1 MAIASAKAIPS
12 KRGTNN
18 LSALSGF
25 LPMLSM
31 ALLAVIPIPMAGP
44 IPPMAIVSALANIVT
59 ASVLIM
65 FSVVAPFMELISLIN
80 QATTLSFS
88 SLQVEA

>member
-1 MAIASAKAIPS
+1 
-12 KRGTNN
+12 
-18 LSALSGF
+18 
-25 LPMLSM
+25 
-31 ALLAVIPIPMAGP
+31 MAGP